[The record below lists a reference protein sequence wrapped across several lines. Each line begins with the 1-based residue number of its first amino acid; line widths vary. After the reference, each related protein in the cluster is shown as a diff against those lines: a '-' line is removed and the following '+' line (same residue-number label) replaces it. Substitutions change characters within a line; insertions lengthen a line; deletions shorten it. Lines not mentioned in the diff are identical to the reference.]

1 MIDLNTVWNLKESR
15 CHKLV
20 RNFTRVHCMLASK
33 LLKRRMERRKKA
45 NSMFTMVL
53 KTSSNEKNAL
63 IGG

>member
-1 MIDLNTVWNLKESR
+1 
-15 CHKLV
+15 
-20 RNFTRVHCMLASK
+20 MLASK